1 MGMKRQAVKKPWG
14 YYENIYIGEG
24 YLVKIIN
31 VMPRQS
37 LSLQSN
43 DYRAE
48 HWVVLEGMAE
58 VIANDEKKILLENES
73 SNIFPKVMHRL
84 VNNSGS
90 LLKIL
95 EIQHG
100 QKIDESDIVRFKDM
114 YGRKTFYDKRRS
126 LDMLEQPIVIAEIGC
141 NHKGDMNIACEMI
154 KVAAQFCKVD
164 VVKFQKRNNKELLT
178 PEEYNAP
185 HPNPIHS
192 YGATY
197 GEHREFLEF
206 NLDQHKQLRAWC
218 DEWGVIYSSS
228 VWDLTSAKEIALLNP
243 YLVKI
248 PSASNL
254 NFAMLSYLCDGYGG
268 EIHISLGMTT
278 HNEEEKIVKLF
289 ETKKRNKDIVIYSCT
304 SGYPVPFEDVCLY
317 EIRRLNEKYG
327 STVKAIGFSGH
338 HLGIAV
344 DVAALTLGAKCL
356 ERHFTLDRTWKGTDH
371 AASLEPDGLRRL
383 VRDVKNTKKALEYK
397 KKEIL
402 DIENIQRKKLKRFS
416 KAEV

>member
-37 LSLQSN
+37 LSLQSH

-126 LDMLEQPIVIAEIGC
+126 LDML
-141 NHKGDMNIACEMI
+141 
-154 KVAAQFCKVD
+154 
-164 VVKFQKRNNKELLT
+164 
-178 PEEYNAP
+178 
-185 HPNPIHS
+185 
-192 YGATY
+192 
-197 GEHREFLEF
+197 
-206 NLDQHKQLRAWC
+206 
-218 DEWGVIYSSS
+218 
-228 VWDLTSAKEIALLNP
+228 
-243 YLVKI
+243 
-248 PSASNL
+248 
-254 NFAMLSYLCDGYGG
+254 
-268 EIHISLGMTT
+268 
-278 HNEEEKIVKLF
+278 
-289 ETKKRNKDIVIYSCT
+289 
-304 SGYPVPFEDVCLY
+304 
-317 EIRRLNEKYG
+317 
-327 STVKAIGFSGH
+327 
-338 HLGIAV
+338 
-344 DVAALTLGAKCL
+344 
-356 ERHFTLDRTWKGTDH
+356 
-371 AASLEPDGLRRL
+371 
-383 VRDVKNTKKALEYK
+383 
-397 KKEIL
+397 
-402 DIENIQRKKLKRFS
+402 
-416 KAEV
+416 